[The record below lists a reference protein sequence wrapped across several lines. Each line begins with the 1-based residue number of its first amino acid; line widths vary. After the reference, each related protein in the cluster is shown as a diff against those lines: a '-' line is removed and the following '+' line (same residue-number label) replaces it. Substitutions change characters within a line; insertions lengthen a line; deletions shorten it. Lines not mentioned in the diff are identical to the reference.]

1 MSRSEYKRW
10 NNEPELL
17 DGRSVGKHHQW
28 KPISRRSDPVSRAG
42 SRWGGVGGI
51 NPQFQKKKDGAW
63 ALSVFFFLK
72 GSCRL
77 LRFLK
82 AEYLFHSLVEVG
94 VLVQNTNQTNIK

>member
-10 NNEPELL
+10 NNESELL

-63 ALSVFFFLK
+63 ALSVFFPERELQAAPVSES
-72 GSCRL
+72 GVPV
-77 LRFLK
+77 
-82 AEYLFHSLVEVG
+82 SLTG
-94 VLVQNTNQTNIK
+94 

>member
-10 NNEPELL
+10 NNESELL
-17 DGRSVGKHHQW
+17 DGRSLGKHYQW

-51 NPQFQKKKDGAW
+51 NPQFQKKKMEHGPF
-63 ALSVFFFLK
+63 LFFFLK
-72 GSCRL
+72 ESCRL